1 MFTPLPGR
9 TSLGVSP
16 DRVVAIIESINSP
29 NISIPDVGTEPT
41 KAYLVGVATPAGGY
55 GIFCY
60 LLFTETN
67 TPIIYI
73 SNPPEVSFEQYGIL
87 EADAIQFAESMGVM
101 LDNMNFRAQPADVQ
115 ARLVEQL
122 PFFRDQFPRRRGTSP
137 APMQG
142 VGGTLPGVPS
152 TGSGVAAP
160 DASVVAR
167 LLASF

>member
-9 TSLGVSP
+9 TSLGVGP
-16 DRVVAIIESINSP
+16 ERVVAIIESINAP

-41 KAYLVGVATPAGGY
+41 KAYLVGVATPSGGY

-67 TPIIYI
+67 MPIIYI
-73 SNPPEVSFEQYGIL
+73 SNPPEVPFEQYGML
-87 EADAIQFAESMGVM
+87 ESEAIQFAESMGFM

-137 APMQG
+137 APMPG
-142 VGGTLPGVPS
+142 VGAPQ
-152 TGSGVAAP
+152 AAP
-160 DASVVAR
+160 APADAAVVAR